1 MAVRIG
7 QYFSIGSNDVDRAKK
22 FYEGLLGDFEDVE
35 SLSDEESGIWADGAG
50 TTFGVYVPF
59 DGKPATAGNGSM
71 TGFVLDSTEEVDALY
86 EKALALGATDE
97 GAPGIRLQD
106 FYGAY
111 VRDPDGNKLVFCKM
125 G

>member
-7 QYFSIGSNDVDRAKK
+7 KYFSIGTNDVNRAKQ
-22 FYEGLLGDFEDVE
+22 FYQGLLGDLEGVE

-50 TTFGVYVPF
+50 TTFGVYVPL
-59 DGKPATAGNGSM
+59 DGNPATVGNGSM

-86 EKALALGATDE
+86 KKALSLGAQDE
-97 GAPGIRLQD
+97 GAPGNRLPD